1 MKEIVLNSPWVKKEM
16 ELLVQ
21 KKMQNLD
28 EAKNEFQVKQQV
40 NKMAEKMLKRM
51 FSDFQMKFLNAMGSA
66 MKVFFENSYQHI
78 IINENQIQKLKELF
92 TSRKGP
98 IIFCPTHRSYVD
110 FLIISVI
117 LYFYGLEAPLICS
130 GEDFLNIP
138 YVVDFLRGSGAFFMR
153 RTFRGDDLYKS
164 IFYEYVRELNKQRS
178 IMEFFIEG
186 TRSRFNK
193 LMGPKYGFLSVCT
206 KSFFEKD
213 VDEITFVPVTLNY
226 SKTLEGDTFPGEL
239 RGSQKVKESL
249 GRIISGLEVLTKNLG
264 TMVVDFCDPI

>member
-1 MKEIVLNSPWVKKEM
+1 M
-16 ELLVQ
+16 
-21 KKMQNLD
+21 
-28 EAKNEFQVKQQV
+28 
-40 NKMAEKMLKRM
+40 
-51 FSDFQMKFLNAMGSA
+51 
-66 MKVFFENSYQHI
+66 
-78 IINENQIQKLKELF
+78 KELF

-110 FLIISVI
+110 FLVISV
-117 LYFYGLEAPLICS
+117 LLHFYGLETPLICS

-138 YVVDFLRGSGAFFMR
+138 YVADMLRGSGAFFMR

-193 LMGPKYGFLSVCT
+193 MMGPKYGFLSVCT

-226 SKTLEGDTFPGEL
+226 SKTLEGETFPGEL
-239 RGSQKVKESL
+239 RGS
-249 GRIISGLEVLTKNLG
+249 
-264 TMVVDFCDPI
+264 